1 MKIQKITGTVE
12 TLEACNI
19 TKETFNFQNC
29 LQITKKTNSTF
40 HYRILLYDQEPDY
53 SVDNIEKW
61 PILILDPKDHP
72 NYYVTSI
79 ELPYLDSEQIGYV
92 IWISFWLYI

>member
-19 TKETFNFQNC
+19 TKIVC
-29 LQITKKTNSTF
+29 KISKKTNSTF
-40 HYRILLYDQEPDY
+40 HCRILLYDQEPDY

-92 IWISFWLYI
+92 IWISLWLYI

>member
-1 MKIQKITGTVE
+1 MKKI
-12 TLEACNI
+12 
-19 TKETFNFQNC
+19 
-29 LQITKKTNSTF
+29 NSTF
-40 HYRILLYDQEPDY
+40 YCRILLYDQEPDY

-61 PILILDPKDHP
+61 PISILDPKDHP

-92 IWISFWLYI
+92 IWISHCFIYNLLISVN

>member
-19 TKETFNFQNC
+19 TKVTFSIIVNK
-29 LQITKKTNSTF
+29 ISKKTNITI
-40 HYRILLYDQEPDY
+40 HCRILLYDQEPDY

-72 NYYVTSI
+72 SYYVTSI

-92 IWISFWLYI
+92 IWILLWIHI

>member
-1 MKIQKITGTVE
+1 MKIQKITGTIE

-19 TKETFNFQNC
+19 TKVTFSIQNC
-29 LQITKKTNSTF
+29 LQISKKTNSTF
-40 HYRILLYDQEPDY
+40 HCRILLYDQEPDY
-53 SVDNIEKW
+53 SVDNIGKW

-79 ELPYLDSEQIGYV
+79 ELPYLESEQIGYV
-92 IWISFWLYI
+92 IWILRWLYI

>member
-19 TKETFNFQNC
+19 TKIVC
-29 LQITKKTNSTF
+29 KISKKTNSTF
-40 HYRILLYDQEPDY
+40 HCRILLYDQEPDY

-92 IWISFWLYI
+92 IWISLWLCV